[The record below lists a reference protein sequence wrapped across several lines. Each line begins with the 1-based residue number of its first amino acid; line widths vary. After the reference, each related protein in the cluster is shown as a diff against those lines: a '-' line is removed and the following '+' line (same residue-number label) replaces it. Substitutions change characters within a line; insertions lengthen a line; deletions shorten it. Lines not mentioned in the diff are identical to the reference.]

1 MRQLCDAIDRLND
14 WVGRLA
20 ALLILPSL
28 LITMIEVVAR
38 YAFNSPTVWVNES
51 VQILFGFYFLLGGGY
66 TLLHGGHV
74 RVDLLLL
81 GLKPRARRR
90 ADVIGL
96 VVTIFYLAVLLW
108 FTGDQAL
115 DDVFGEHATRRRL
128 PLHAQTAL
136 ALERVARAA
145 YEPDDARRHRMHEVE
160 REQVQ
165 RREDARADADAQRA
179 HRIGRL
185 GTRAGCNGGRQTH
198 GVTPIAPVPF
208 AMPSPSENMPRSS
221 TPLAVNRA
229 CRTPRFSAL

>member
-14 WVGRLA
+14 WVGSLA

-96 VVTIFYLAVLLW
+96 VVTIFYFAVLLW
-108 FTGDQAL
+108 FTGDQAIDAIASRERAESPWAPYIFPVL
-115 DDVFGEHATRRRL
+115 
-128 PLHAQTAL
+128 TA
-136 ALERVARAA
+136 
-145 YEPDDARRHRMHEVE
+145 
-160 REQVQ
+160 
-165 RREDARADADAQRA
+165 
-179 HRIGRL
+179 
-185 GTRAGCNGGRQTH
+185 
-198 GVTPIAPVPF
+198 APV
-208 AMPSPSENMPRSS
+208 AAALM
-221 TPLAVNRA
+221 LLQAVALIVRA
-229 CRTPRFSAL
+229 YVDPTHAIKPDNDVVG